1 MIQIM
6 TLKIGK
12 YKRSL
17 LQNNKPEG
25 YQEMTIQIMEL
36 LNSKTFSIFKESLDI
51 FIFNLLLM
59 QNENEELHMY
69 GGLKRI

>member
-1 MIQIM
+1 M